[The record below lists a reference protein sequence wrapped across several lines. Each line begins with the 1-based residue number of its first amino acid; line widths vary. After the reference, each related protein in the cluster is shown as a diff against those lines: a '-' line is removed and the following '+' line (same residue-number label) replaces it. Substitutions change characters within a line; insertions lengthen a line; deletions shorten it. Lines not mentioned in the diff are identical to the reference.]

1 MTPFITDAKG
11 EGPAWANSLFED
23 NAEYGY
29 GMRLATDQKLT
40 RICEIV
46 LANQDKVEPELKDVL
61 TDYLNNIKDKAHV
74 RTILPKMLEL
84 IEAPSCE
91 GIKALLA
98 MKDDLL
104 DKSVWIIGGDGW
116 AYDIGFGGLDHVIA
130 SEDDVNIMVLDTEVY
145 SNTGGQASKSSQT
158 GQIAKFAASG
168 KKTAKKN
175 LGLIAMAYDHV
186 YVASISLGADPAHAI
201 KALREAE
208 SYNGP
213 SLIMCYCPCQE
224 QGIRGGLGNAIVQE
238 KMAVDCGYFLTYTWD
253 PRLAE
258 KGESP
263 LKMGAKSK
271 NPDFSKIKDFLLT
284 STRYS
289 QLPRVN
295 PEHAEELFAKNAKYA
310 ERRYHDILRYGGL
323 EEK

>member
-1 MTPFITDAKG
+1 
-11 EGPAWANSLFED
+11 
-23 NAEYGY
+23 
-29 GMRLATDQKLT
+29 MR
-40 RICEIV
+40 
-46 LANQDKVEPELKDVL
+46 
-61 TDYLNNIKDKAHV
+61 
-74 RTILPKMLEL
+74 IL
-84 IEAPSCE
+84 
-91 GIKALLA
+91 
-98 MKDDLL
+98 
-104 DKSVWIIGGDGW
+104 
-116 AYDIGFGGLDHVIA
+116 
-130 SEDDVNIMVLDTEVY
+130 VLDTEVY

-186 YVASISLGADPAHAI
+186 YVASIAIGANPSQAI
-201 KALREAE
+201 KAMQEAE

-213 SLIMCYCPCQE
+213 SLIMCYAPCQE
-224 QGIRGGLGNAIVQE
+224 QGIRGGLANSMMQE
-238 KMAVDCGYFLTYTWD
+238 KLAVECGYFLTYTFD

-263 LKMGAKSK
+263 LKMYGKT
-271 NPDFSKIKDFLLT
+271 PDFSKIKDFLLT

-295 PEHAEELFAKNAKYA
+295 PEHAEELFEKNRKYA

-323 EEK
+323 EK